1 MARWEFEQ
9 WHAAQAA
16 REMARNPFP
25 LLIVGILVTL
35 FSAAPMGNR
44 EQKLT
49 PTEYVNRAE
58 FCQGGLTCD
67 NALNDV
73 QQAINLDPKLA
84 RAYVIRASWTLKR
97 RGSVQSALQDYR
109 IARSLYQE
117 QHQDFEAGEISRR
130 AVSKLERGETLTCL
144 PTNPVKPLDCL

>member
-25 LLIVGILVTL
+25 LLIVGILVTI

-44 EQKLT
+44 EQKPT
-49 PTEYVNRAE
+49 PEEYVNRAE
-58 FCQGGLTCD
+58 SCHAGLTCD
-67 NALNDV
+67 EALNDV
-73 QQAINLDPKLA
+73 QQAIELDPKLA

-97 RGSVQSALQDYR
+97 HGSVQSALQDYR
-109 IARSLYQE
+109 KARSLYQE
-117 QHQDFEAGEISRR
+117 QQQDFEAGEISRR
-130 AVSKLERGETLTCL
+130 AISQLERGEALACL
-144 PTNPVKPLDCL
+144 PTNPIKPFDCL